1 MQEKNPSSAAKVNKF
16 KEHAR
21 SVIDHYFGSKPRR
34 IEHRSAGLSNL
45 VFAVSHKEGD
55 FVVRI
60 SPDAGSLNVFLKEQW
75 AESAARK
82 AGVPTAEILE
92 VGSSVIPFPY
102 MIVRK
107 VDGSNGLNHEKRRDI
122 VRQMGSHAAVIN
134 SIKTHGF
141 GSTFDWSK
149 NRLSKNETWKE
160 YLENEYGFGK
170 RIETLAKLSLIE
182 KAQSKELQRIMRSA
196 ASMRPK
202 AVLAHSD
209 VRLKN
214 VMADENGKV
223 TAIIDWDNSISTI
236 GAEWELSIALHDLGI
251 DEKQL
256 FLEGYGIKPK
266 KMADALPL
274 IKAFNMLNYTQEAE
288 RLAAKNDKRSLDM
301 LRMRFSGAF
310 DLYSI

>member
-16 KEHAR
+16 KELAR
-21 SVIDHYFGSKPRR
+21 SVIAHHFGSKPRR

-45 VFAVSHKEGD
+45 VFSVSHKEGD

-60 SPDAGSLNVFLKEQW
+60 SPDAGSLNVFIKEQW

-107 VDGSNGLNHEKRRDI
+107 VEGTNGLHHEKRRDI
-122 VRQMGSHAAVIN
+122 VSQMGSHAALIN
-134 SIKTHGF
+134 SVKTRGF
-141 GSTFDWSK
+141 GSTFDWSN
-149 NRLSKNETWKE
+149 NRLSRNETWKE
-160 YLENEYGFGK
+160 YLENEYDFTN
-170 RIETLAKLSLIE
+170 RIETLEKHKLID
-182 KAQSKELQRIMRSA
+182 KQRAKELNKIMRA
-196 ASMRPK
+196 ACSLRPK
-202 AVLAHSD
+202 SVLTHSD
-209 VRLKN
+209 IRLKN
-214 VMADENGKV
+214 VMADESGKV
-223 TAIIDWDNSISTI
+223 TAIIDWDNSISSI
-236 GAEWELSIALHDLGI
+236 GAEWEFSIALHDLGI

-266 KMADALPL
+266 KFHDATPL

-288 RLAAKNDKRSLDM
+288 RLAAEKNRKGLDM
-301 LRMRFSGAF
+301 LRLRFSGSF
-310 DLYSI
+310 DLYSL